1 MSSTV
6 SGTATS
12 AAPAGLDR
20 RFYAEV
26 VDRLLAW
33 VVYGAAGWA
42 GIALHLGWAGV
53 GLVAALVVVVW
64 LVGVL
69 LTGIVGATP
78 GKAMLGLKVVDQ
90 ATGGSIGLGRAALR
104 QLMLGIAGL
113 PTIGIGLGTLAWT
126 ALMDS
131 SGQRRGWHDVV
142 THARVDDVR
151 PAVVPVPVTTEEP
164 KPIVNLTAMRL
175 APAPETPAP
184 PAAPAPPLP
193 TPAVPPAPAPA
204 ATAVPAAPV
213 AVPVPPMPSSGGW
226 AVAFDTG
233 EQFVVTGLV
242 LVGRN
247 PEGRA
252 DEPPATLLSLPSTDM
267 SLSKTHAQFQVVPDG
282 ALVVMD
288 RGSTNG
294 STLVREG
301 VSRPLA
307 ARKPATL
314 REGDVVHFGD
324 RAMRVSRV

>member
-1 MSSTV
+1 MTSTV
-6 SGTATS
+6 SGSTVS
-12 AAPAGLDR
+12 AVPAGLDR

-33 VVYGAAGWA
+33 VVYGAAAWA
-42 GIALHLGWAGV
+42 GIAAHLGWAGV
-53 GLVAALVVVVW
+53 GIVAGLVVVVW
-64 LVGVL
+64 LVATL
-69 LTGIVGATP
+69 LTGLAGATP

-90 ATGGSIGLGRAALR
+90 ATGGPIGIGRAGLR
-104 QLMLGIAGL
+104 QLILGVAGA

-126 ALMDS
+126 ALMDR
-131 SGQRRGWHDVV
+131 SGERRGWHDVV
-142 THARVDDVR
+142 TRARVDDVR
-151 PAVVPVPVTTEEP
+151 PVVAPVEVRAEEP

-175 APAPETPAP
+175 APAPEAPVAP
-184 PAAPAPPLP
+184 PAAPPAPTAPRHAAP
-193 TPAVPPAPAPA
+193 TPAVPSTP
-204 ATAVPAAPV
+204 AVPAT
-213 AVPVPPMPSSGGW
+213 PSTASVGGW

-247 PEGRA
+247 PEARA

-324 RAMRVSRV
+324 RAMRVSRL